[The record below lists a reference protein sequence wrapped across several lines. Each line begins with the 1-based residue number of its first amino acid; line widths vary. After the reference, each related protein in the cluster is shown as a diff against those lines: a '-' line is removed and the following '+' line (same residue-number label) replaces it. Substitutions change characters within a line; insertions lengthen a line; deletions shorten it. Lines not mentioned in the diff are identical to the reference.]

1 MKAFFSGRRNVLL
14 LIGFVLIV
22 AFVVKTHID
31 QKEKEKALPS
41 FEKSIETANALLT
54 ADLKKLPGRTSL
66 SLPDAEGKYG
76 ELVRKFNTAVED
88 YYYKLVE
95 YRDCASDL
103 SLMPLLKMSTF
114 GIHRLRWLMTRTA
127 VYRWLASFVD
137 ILFIDYAAIYRCVNV
152 KKEYYDSL
160 SKLKSTYKEVSK
172 VLNPTVKLITK
183 EKDERFKGLDE
194 FLDEVERA
202 SNKK

>member
-1 MKAFFSGRRNVLL
+1 MQTLFSGRRIIFL

-41 FEKSIETANALLT
+41 FEKSIETANTLLT
-54 ADLKKLPGRTSL
+54 ADLNKLPGKGSL
-66 SLPDAEGKYG
+66 ALPDAEGKYG
-76 ELVRKFNTAVED
+76 KLVRKFNTAVED

-95 YRDCASDL
+95 YKNCAYYISRPFYRSL
-103 SLMPLLKMSTF
+103 RPFYRSLRPFYIPLLMPF
-114 GIHRLRWLMTRTA
+114 
-127 VYRWLASFVD
+127 
-137 ILFIDYAAIYRCVNV
+137 FIYVDYAAIYRCVNV
-152 KKEYYDSL
+152 KKGYYDSL

-183 EKDERFKGLDE
+183 EKDERFKGIDE

-202 SNKK
+202 RNKK

>member
-1 MKAFFSGRRNVLL
+1 MKALFSGRRIIFL
-14 LIGFVLIV
+14 LIGFILIV

-41 FEKSIETANALLT
+41 FEESIKTANTLLT
-54 ADLKKLPGRTSL
+54 VDLKKLPRGTSL

-95 YRDCASDL
+95 YKNCAFFM
-103 SLMPLLKMSTF
+103 SLMPLL
-114 GIHRLRWLMTRTA
+114 I
-127 VYRWLASFVD
+127 Y
-137 ILFIDYAAIYRCVNV
+137 IDYADIYRCVNA
-152 KKEYYDSL
+152 KKQYYDSL
-160 SKLKSTYKEVSK
+160 SKLKSTYREVSK

-202 SNKK
+202 INKK

>member
-1 MKAFFSGRRNVLL
+1 MKALFSGRRNVFL

-22 AFVVKTHID
+22 AFVVKARID

-41 FEKSIETANALLT
+41 FEKSVETANILLT

-95 YRDCASDL
+95 YKDCQYKL
-103 SLMPLLKMSTF
+103 SIMLYLTYFSLPPE
-114 GIHRLRWLMTRTA
+114 
-127 VYRWLASFVD
+127 
-137 ILFIDYAAIYRCVNV
+137 AIYYCINV
-152 KKEYYDSL
+152 KKEYYQSL
-160 SKLKSTYKEVSK
+160 SKLKDAYRKASK
-172 VLNPTVKLITK
+172 ALDPTVKLITM
-183 EKDERFKGLDE
+183 EKDGRFEVADK
-194 FLDEVERA
+194 FLDEVERRIG
-202 SNKK
+202 NKK

>member
-1 MKAFFSGRRNVLL
+1 MKALFSGRRIIFL
-14 LIGFVLIV
+14 LIGFVLVV
-22 AFVVKTHID
+22 AFVVKTRID

-54 ADLKKLPGRTSL
+54 ADLKKLPRRTSL

-95 YRDCASDL
+95 YRDCASYM
-103 SLMPLLKMSTF
+103 SLIPFL
-114 GIHRLRWLMTRTA
+114 I
-127 VYRWLASFVD
+127 Y
-137 ILFIDYAAIYRCVNV
+137 IDYETIYRCVKV

-160 SKLKSTYKEVSK
+160 SKLKSTYREVSK

>member
-1 MKAFFSGRRNVLL
+1 MKALFSGRRIIFL

-22 AFVVKTHID
+22 AFVVKARID

-41 FEKSIETANALLT
+41 FEKSIETANTLLT
-54 ADLKKLPGRTSL
+54 TDLEKLPGRTSL

-88 YYYKLVE
+88 YYYKLVN
-95 YRDCASDL
+95 YKDCAFHL
-103 SLMPLLKMSTF
+103 SLMLYFTF
-114 GIHRLRWLMTRTA
+114 MG
-127 VYRWLASFVD
+127 
-137 ILFIDYAAIYRCVNV
+137 IDYTAIHKCISV

-160 SKLKSTYKEVSK
+160 SKLKSTYREVSK

>member
-1 MKAFFSGRRNVLL
+1 MKALFSGRRTIFL
-14 LIGFVLIV
+14 LISFVLIV
-22 AFVVKTHID
+22 AFVVKTRID

-41 FEKSIETANALLT
+41 FEKSIETANTLLT
-54 ADLKKLPGRTSL
+54 ADLKRLPRRASL
-66 SLPDAEGKYG
+66 ALPDAEGKYG

-88 YYYKLVE
+88 YYYKLSE
-95 YRDCASDL
+95 YRDCASYI
-103 SLMPLLKMSTF
+103 SLMPLF
-114 GIHRLRWLMTRTA
+114 I
-127 VYRWLASFVD
+127 Y
-137 ILFIDYAAIYRCVNV
+137 IDYASIYRCVNV

-160 SKLKSTYKEVSK
+160 SKLKSTYREVSK

>member
-1 MKAFFSGRRNVLL
+1 MKALFSGRRIIFL

-22 AFVVKTHID
+22 AFVVKARID

-41 FEKSIETANALLT
+41 FEKSIETANTLLT

-76 ELVRKFNTAVED
+76 ELVRKFNAAVED
-88 YYYKLVE
+88 YYYKLVN
-95 YRDCASDL
+95 YKDCAVYM
-103 SLMPLLKMSTF
+103 SLMPLL
-114 GIHRLRWLMTRTA
+114 IY
-127 VYRWLASFVD
+127 V
-137 ILFIDYAAIYRCVNV
+137 DYAAIYRCVSV

-160 SKLKSTYKEVSK
+160 SKLKSTYREVSK

>member
-1 MKAFFSGRRNVLL
+1 MKALFSGRRNVFL

-22 AFVVKTHID
+22 AFVVKARID

-41 FEKSIETANALLT
+41 FEESIRTANTLLA
-54 ADLKKLPGRTSL
+54 ADLKKLRGRASL

-76 ELVRKFNTAVED
+76 ELVRKFNTAVEN
-88 YYYKLVE
+88 YYYKLSE
-95 YRDCASDL
+95 YRDCAYYM
-103 SLMPLLKMSTF
+103 SLMPFLYT
-114 GIHRLRWLMTRTA
+114 
-127 VYRWLASFVD
+127 V
-137 ILFIDYAAIYRCVNV
+137 DYAAIYRCVNV

-160 SKLKSTYKEVSK
+160 SKLKSTYREVSK

-202 SNKK
+202 RNKK

>member
-1 MKAFFSGRRNVLL
+1 MKALFSGRRNVFL

-22 AFVVKTHID
+22 AFVVKTRID

-41 FEKSIETANALLT
+41 FEKSIETANTLLT
-54 ADLKKLPGRTSL
+54 ADLKKLPGRASL

-88 YYYKLVE
+88 YYYKLSE
-95 YRDCASDL
+95 YRDCAYYM
-103 SLMPLLKMSTF
+103 SLMPF
-114 GIHRLRWLMTRTA
+114 FI
-127 VYRWLASFVD
+127 Y
-137 ILFIDYAAIYRCVNV
+137 IDYAAIYRCVNM

-160 SKLKSTYKEVSK
+160 SKLKSTYREVSK